1 MLLDSLERLH
11 ANRVMILNLN
21 HLHAKSAAGN
31 AQSVVETMYA
41 LLEEGLIEQSQFARL
56 RIQLDWVQYKQNFR
70 EVVSVV
76 ECRNEWGEQTL
87 MDIHVDTRQVIPGP
101 GCLRKEMLRALSKTM
116 SRVRADGAEA
126 SEPDRIVLEDFKTF
140 RQSIAWKFNGLY
152 WRRLDDW
159 ERATGKGYE
168 QALPGGQSDGHV
180 AQAIAD
186 SVTEFWT
193 LLCDMESKKQ
203 LPQEIYMLEI
213 GVGSGARCKLWLNG
227 LREMDRQHGT
237 QFYPRLRMLLG
248 DYSLATLDMSKP
260 ALVEHED
267 LCSFVVLD
275 ALNPLQ
281 TLSFLRHK
289 ILHVHSNNMY
299 DNLPNEEVLRR
310 DGRWYWVQAR
320 TYLPMQDA
328 LRIAATFDMPVEKIH
343 PTVERLLEGG
353 ADYMGDHD
361 RGMSFWMEVWQAV
374 RLEERLVSLEDLQDS
389 PWPAGLD
396 AAKMEDM
403 LEGAP
408 SDIRFHLSSG
418 AVESFSNTLPLLYPR
433 GYLQV
438 QDIFVTEFDQYRVG
452 FHGPGKLDGSIVNWV
467 NGALL
472 RKVAER
478 AGFDVRFV
486 PFQHR
491 KGSKTLVLYTTQ
503 RE

>member
-1 MLLDSLERLH
+1 
-11 ANRVMILNLN
+11 MILNLN

-31 AQSVVETMYA
+31 AQSVVETMYG
-41 LLEEGLIEQSQFARL
+41 LLEEGLIDQSRFARL

-76 ECRNEWGEQTL
+76 ECRNQWGEQAI
-87 MDIHVDTRQVIPGP
+87 MDIHVDTRQVVPGP
-101 GCLRKEMLRALSKTM
+101 GCLRKELLRAI
-116 SRVRADGAEA
+116 SRTTSRADGALEGA
-126 SEPDRIVLEDFKTF
+126 GEPDRIFLEDFTTF
-140 RQSIAWKFNGLY
+140 RKSVAWRFNSLY
-152 WRRLDDW
+152 WRRLNDW

-180 AQAIAD
+180 PEAITD
-186 SVTEFWT
+186 SVNVFWK

-203 LPQEIYMLEI
+203 LPQDIFMLEI
-213 GVGSGARCKLWLNG
+213 GVGSGARCKLWLDG
-227 LREMDRQHGT
+227 LQEMDRLHGT
-237 QFYPRLRMLLG
+237 AFYPRLRMLLG

-260 ALVEHED
+260 AVKEHAD

-289 ILHVHSNNMY
+289 LLHVHSNNMY
-299 DNLPNEEVLRR
+299 DNLPDEDVLRR
-310 DGRWYWVQAR
+310 DGRLYLVEAR
-320 TYLPMQDA
+320 LYLPIQDA
-328 LRIAATFDMPVEKIH
+328 MRIATTFDVPMEKLQ

-353 ADYMGDHD
+353 AEFLGDYD
-361 RGMSFWMEVWQAV
+361 RGMGFWMEVWKAV
-374 RLEERLVSLEDLQDS
+374 RMEERLVDVDDLPDS
-389 PWPAGLD
+389 PFPAGLD
-396 AAKMEDM
+396 AAKLEDM
-403 LEGAP
+403 LEEAP
-408 SDIRFHLSSG
+408 SDIRFHMSSG

-478 AGFDVRFV
+478 AGFDVRFEL
-486 PFQHR
+486 FQRR
-491 KGSKTLVLYTTQ
+491 KGSKTSILYTTQ